1 MNKLQNNKE
10 TELLEEYYSGEELS
24 ELETQVLAGNV
35 EDKISKNK
43 GRVMGFIKHLK
54 ALSNY
59 MFDKDVKWYRKSF
72 VAAAL
77 IYFVTPIDAVPD
89 FSPLVGFLD
98 DLGVIAATI
107 KFLGSELRGY
117 YD

>member
-1 MNKLQNNKE
+1 MNKPQKNNE

-43 GRVMGFIKHLK
+43 SRLFSFIGHLK
-54 ALSNY
+54 ALRNY
-59 MFDKDVKWYRKSF
+59 LLDKDVKWYKKSF

-77 IYFVTPIDAVPD
+77 IYFVTPIDAIPD
-89 FSPLVGFLD
+89 FSPFVGFLD
-98 DLGVIAATI
+98 DLGVIAAVI
-107 KFLGSELRGY
+107 KFLGSELKGY
-117 YD
+117 YE